1 MHDRKRQKIKLW
13 AVCFALTLSLAS
25 YLTLQILE
33 SHRSGEAVPEHIM
46 ADEVEKGAL
55 PDVQLFKQLMH
66 KTLEY
71 MLTTPTIRQ

>member
-1 MHDRKRQKIKLW
+1 MHNRKRQKIKLL

-33 SHRSGEAVPEHIM
+33 AHNSNAVPEQIM
-46 ADEVEKGAL
+46 ADEVKKGAL

-71 MLTTPTIRQ
+71 MLTTPRIHQ